1 MSFFISDAM
10 AAGEAG
16 AQQGNPLISLLMLV
30 GMGIFFYFIMLRP
43 QIKRQKEH
51 KQMVTALSK
60 GDEVQSIGGLM
71 GKVTYL
77 NDHYIKIE
85 IAPNTEVALR
95 RQSIETVLP
104 KGTLKD
110 LK

>member
-1 MSFFISDAM
+1 MSFFIADAM

-16 AQQGNPLISLLMLV
+16 AQQGSPLVSLLMLV
-30 GMGIFFYFIMLRP
+30 GMGVFFYFIMLRP
-43 QIKRQKEH
+43 QMKRQKEH
-51 KQMVTALSK
+51 QQMVSALGK

-77 NDHYIKIE
+77 NDHYVKIE
-85 IAPNTEVALR
+85 IAENTVVALR